1 LKVSIFNRITNVK
14 NMLEITSVHDFLK
27 ECAPKYFAEQRGSWV
42 FRGHSD
48 WEYKL
53 LPLVGR
59 ATSTSRT
66 REKYESSLFD
76 TFCREVHAF
85 LPKVPSDIW
94 ELLAL
99 AQHHGLPTRLLDW
112 SFNPLVALY
121 FAVDGNAGV
130 NGELIALHATKKAS
144 AEAREGSPFKVTRPL
159 KLYPNIVAPRILAQ
173 EGLFI
178 VCPNLEKPLDSSLR
192 DDWCLERFSIPH
204 TAKIKV
210 KYELYRLGIH
220 ASSLFPDIDGLTTR
234 IKYAH
239 GANPLKQ

>member
-1 LKVSIFNRITNVK
+1 MI
-14 NMLEITSVHDFLK
+14 EITSVHDFFK

-42 FRGHSD
+42 FRGHSNSD
-48 WEYKL
+48 YKL

-112 SFNPLVALY
+112 TFNPLVALY
-121 FAVDGNAGV
+121 FAVDGNADL
-130 NGELIALHATKKAS
+130 NGELIALYAPKKAS
-144 AEAREGSPFKVTRPL
+144 TKAREGSPFEVTRPL

-173 EGLFI
+173 EGLFV
-178 VCPNLEKPLDSSLR
+178 VCPDLVVH
-192 DDWCLERFSIPH
+192 WIHCLEMI
-204 TAKIKV
+204 
-210 KYELYRLGIH
+210 GI
-220 ASSLFPDIDGLTTR
+220 SNDLLSRTPQ
-234 IKYAH
+234 K
-239 GANPLKQ
+239 